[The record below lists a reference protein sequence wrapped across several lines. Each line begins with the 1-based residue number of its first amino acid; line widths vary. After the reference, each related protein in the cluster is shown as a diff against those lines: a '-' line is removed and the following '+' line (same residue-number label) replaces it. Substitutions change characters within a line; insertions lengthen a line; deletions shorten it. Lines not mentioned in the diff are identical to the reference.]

1 MQVKLWDTAGQD
13 RFRHLTY
20 QFYRQADGIIICFDL
35 TRSESFK
42 NCRTWVQSIYKI
54 LKKQD
59 TPKILVGNKVD
70 LVDDR
75 KVDKEAAEQFAE
87 EYGIHYFE
95 TSALEGT
102 GVNNAMKDI
111 MK

>member
-1 MQVKLWDTAGQD
+1 M
-13 RFRHLTY
+13 
-20 QFYRQADGIIICFDL
+20 
-35 TRSESFK
+35 
-42 NCRTWVQSIYKI
+42 QSIYKI